1 MDACCPVFSTCLFC
15 HASLGANRSI
25 EHFPVGRRLAFDAA
39 RGRLWA
45 VCPVCARWNLT
56 PVESRWEAIDECER
70 AYRGTRKRASTD
82 NVGLARLTDGTD
94 LVRIGQP
101 LLPEFAAWRYARNYR
116 RRNVGRALLLTGTA
130 GVMFGP
136 PLWFMATGAMHVAVP
151 LLTGVSVFSSL
162 LAPREMYWRT
172 CGRIALPDGSRV
184 PVTWWQAVNS
194 HSSYDRDGVLRMEL
208 VHSGTMQFKRDRRNQ
223 QRTALSGVDAIN
235 ALRDLIVTINRGAF
249 APSREEV
256 SSAVRVVESS
266 QGEGNVERD
275 GDDALRFIERHVRA
289 GGGTAPLPVASHS
302 TIVRLAI
309 EMALHEADE
318 RRALAGELG
327 ALYARWEEA
336 ERIARIADGEL
347 SPIAS

>member
-1 MDACCPVFSTCLFC
+1 M
-15 HASLGANRSI
+15 
-25 EHFPVGRRLAFDAA
+25 
-39 RGRLWA
+39 
-45 VCPVCARWNLT
+45 
-56 PVESRWEAIDECER
+56 
-70 AYRGTRKRASTD
+70 
-82 NVGLARLTDGTD
+82 
-94 LVRIGQP
+94 
-101 LLPEFAAWRYARNYR
+101 
-116 RRNVGRALLLTGTA
+116 
-130 GVMFGP
+130 
-136 PLWFMATGAMHVAVP
+136 
-151 LLTGVSVFSSL
+151 
-162 LAPREMYWRT
+162 
-172 CGRIALPDGSRV
+172 
-184 PVTWWQAVNS
+184 
-194 HSSYDRDGVLRMEL
+194 
-208 VHSGTMQFKRDRRNQ
+208 
-223 QRTALSGVDAIN
+223 DAIN